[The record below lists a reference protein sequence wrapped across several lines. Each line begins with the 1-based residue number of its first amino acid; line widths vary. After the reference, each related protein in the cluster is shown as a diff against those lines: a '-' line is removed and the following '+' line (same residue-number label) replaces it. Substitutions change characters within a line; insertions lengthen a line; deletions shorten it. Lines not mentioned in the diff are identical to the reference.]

1 MIPVLYLHE
10 HGEISGG
17 EKSLLVLWEN
27 LDRTRFRPLLAAPC
41 PSPFSDQ
48 ARSLGVVVLAMSFPR
63 LRELYG
69 TAGLTAIRDVRR
81 IILKEHI
88 LIVHGN
94 TPRTNLT
101 GSLAAVGT
109 GCRTVWHERTLPG
122 AEWDIDRWLGFL
134 PDRII
139 CNSAAVARRFRRQG
153 NAIVILN
160 GVSLKRFRPG
170 AGGATLRSAL
180 GVGDDELLVGIAGN
194 FTPLKGH
201 EIFIRAASRI
211 VTQEKALRF
220 CIVGDETFA
229 DNEGRNKALRILVR
243 NLGLEERMQFLGYRD
258 DMPAI
263 MDALDIL
270 AAPSYRE
277 ACSRAVLEA
286 MAAGTPVV
294 AANVGGNP
302 ELVEDGVTGILVSP
316 GDCGALAEAILR
328 LACDPALRHQMGA
341 AARERAESEFSVAR
355 QVQQTQAVYEELVV
369 VS

>member
-1 MIPVLYLHE
+1 MIPVLYLHV

-48 ARSLGVVVLAMSFPR
+48 ARSLGVDVRAMSFPR
-63 LRELYG
+63 LRELFR
-69 TAGLTAIRDVRR
+69 TAGFMTIQDVRR
-81 IILKEHI
+81 LILKENI

-94 TPRTNLT
+94 TTQTNLT
-101 GSLAAVGT
+101 GSLAAIGT

-122 AEWDIDRWLGFL
+122 AEWDVDRWLGFL

-139 CNSAAVARRFRRQG
+139 CNSAAVARRFRSHG
-153 NAIVILN
+153 NAVVILN
-160 GVSLKRFRPG
+160 GVSLERFRPG
-170 AGGATLRSAL
+170 AGGDTLRGAL
-180 GVGDDELLVGIAGN
+180 GVGGDELLVGIAGN

-201 EIFIRAASRI
+201 EIFIRAASCI
-211 VTQEKALRF
+211 ATQEKTLRF

-229 DNEGRNKALRILVR
+229 DNKGRHEVLRTLVR
-243 NLGLEERMQFLGYRD
+243 NLGLEKRMQFLGYRD

-270 AAPSYRE
+270 VAPSYLE

-294 AANVGGNP
+294 ATNVGGNP
-302 ELVEDGVTGILVSP
+302 ELVEDGVTGILISP
-316 GDCGALAEAILR
+316 GDCDALAKAILR

-341 AARERAESEFSVAR
+341 AAKKRAEGAFSVAR
-355 QVQQTQAVYEELVV
+355 QVHQTQAVYEELMV